1 MNLKYYY
8 QIDYIDKEGLAN
20 YIDTFQE
27 NEKAKAIEH
36 LKILNL
42 ANDCLNSDTEFVLDK
57 YSYQVDDNGYAI
69 DDTDELVETNI
80 QEKTV

>member
-1 MNLKYYY
+1 MILFK
-8 QIDYIDKEGLAN
+8 K
-20 YIDTFQE
+20 

-36 LKILNL
+36 LKILSL
-42 ANDCLNSDTEFVLDK
+42 ANDCLNDDTEFVLDK

-69 DDTDELVETNI
+69 DDTDELIETNI